1 MNTGDFSF
9 LKCRYEKTNLNLVT
23 QTLQT
28 KVETLTKTN
37 GTQTLTIKHKSDERS
52 SLAINWSLLNSHNHG
67 VENASRTP
75 VLQRIFSTSNN

>member
-75 VLQRIFSTSNN
+75 VLQRMMLIKK